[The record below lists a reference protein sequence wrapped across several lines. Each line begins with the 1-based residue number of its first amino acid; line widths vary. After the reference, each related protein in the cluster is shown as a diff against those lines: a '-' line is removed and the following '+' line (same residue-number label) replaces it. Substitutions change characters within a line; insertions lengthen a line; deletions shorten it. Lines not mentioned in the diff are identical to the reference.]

1 MKKIIILFLF
11 SPLLVFTQEL
21 KDFTKDTG
29 YETAMY
35 NGDFQGYEMFMPT
48 STCGEIIKYNNYSV
62 SFCEEYRLSE
72 WAIYYK
78 DIHSD
83 AGQFGEVSR
92 RGLNFIRDSML
103 NGRDGGNVWYY
114 KNIYD
119 KGHLVP
125 ASDMSNDYQS
135 LKETFLFTNCTPQH
149 ESIRVGMRQLESK
162 IREWT
167 EKFGTVA
174 IITGWVI
181 EDDLDYIYTGPPPL
195 MPIPKYYYKVFV
207 DISNNRSIAF
217 LIPNKKST
225 KPLLEYV
232 VSIDYLESV
241 TGLDFFYKLPKDI
254 ELSFEI
260 DTGNKK

>member
-1 MKKIIILFLF
+1 MKKGLLILLFLP
-11 SPLLVFTQEL
+11 SLVLSQEL

-29 YETAMY
+29 YETKMY

-78 DIHSD
+78 DIYSD
-83 AGQFGEVSR
+83 IGQFSR
-92 RGLNFIRDSML
+92 RGLNFIRDPKL

-125 ASDMSNDYQS
+125 ASDMSHDYQS

-149 ESIRVGMRQLESK
+149 ESFNRGGMKQLESK

-181 EDDLDYIYTGPPPL
+181 EDDLDYIYTGHHPP

-217 LIPNKKST
+217 LIPNEKIT
-225 KPLLEYV
+225 KTLMEYV

-254 ELSFEI
+254 ERSFEI
-260 DTGNKK
+260 DTGDKN

>member
-1 MKKIIILFLF
+1 MKKIIILLFFL
-11 SPLLVFTQEL
+11 PNLVFGQTESWWSQTTLNEGSEL
-21 KDFTKDTG
+21 PS
-29 YETAMY
+29 YENY
-35 NGDFQGYEMFMPT
+35 MPT
-48 STCGEIIKYNNYSV
+48 STCGEIIHYSNYSV

-92 RGLNFIRDSML
+92 RGLNFIRDPML

-149 ESIRVGMRQLESK
+149 ESFNRGGMRQLESK
-162 IREWT
+162 IREWI

-217 LIPNKKST
+217 LLPNKKIT
-225 KPLLEYV
+225 KKILDYV

-254 ELSFEI
+254 ERSFEI
-260 DTGNKK
+260 DTGDKN